1 VGSTV
6 CRFVSE
12 AVAFTL
18 SHRFRENLGR
28 VSLFFR
34 AAYRFGFKPWDTG
47 ISPPELVALVE
58 GVDHLL
64 PGKALDL
71 GCGTGTN
78 VIYLQQH
85 GWTATGVDFVPRAIS
100 AAKRKASAAAVL
112 PRFLV
117 GDVTRFAELGLGSDF
132 DLLLDVGCFHSIPDE
147 GRDAYVSGATSVAR
161 PGATLLLFC
170 FVRREAAPSRIGPR
184 GVAREEVARRFATG
198 WEIQDEEA
206 GQPMLGMDAKWYRLS
221 RAR

>member
-1 VGSTV
+1 M
-6 CRFVSE
+6 
-12 AVAFTL
+12 
-18 SHRFRENLGR
+18 
-28 VSLFFR
+28 SLFFR

-47 ISPPELVALVE
+47 IAPPQVVAAVE
-58 GVDHLL
+58 GADHLP

-100 AAKRKASAAAVL
+100 AAKRKATAAAVS

-117 GDVTRFAELGLGSDF
+117 GDVTRLTELGLGSDF
-132 DLLLDVGCFHSIPDE
+132 DLLLDLGCFHSIPDE
-147 GRDAYVSGATSVAR
+147 GRDAYVKGATALAR
-161 PGATLLLFC
+161 PGATMLLFC
-170 FVRREAAPSRIGPR
+170 FVRREAARSRIGPR
-184 GVAREEVARRFATG
+184 GVARDEVARRFATG

-206 GQPMLGMDAKWYRLS
+206 GQPILGMDARWYRLS
-221 RAR
+221 RVG